1 MSSTPEYFLVHL
13 FHLPRVCVICLS
25 LMLRNGARGY
35 EGPVIKFV
43 DVSGVQTMAELGEGE
58 SPVCSLP
65 VEGGDDG
72 DDGDDDSG

>member
-1 MSSTPEYFLVHL
+1 MCHL
-13 FHLPRVCVICLS
+13 FVADISTC
-25 LMLRNGARGY
+25 ARGY

-43 DVSGVQTMAELGEGE
+43 DISGVQTMAELGQGE

>member
-1 MSSTPEYFLVHL
+1 MSEPYRVFVYFSD
-13 FHLPRVCVICLS
+13 LPRLQLTRTIACV
-25 LMLRNGARGY
+25 RGY

-43 DVSGVQTMAELGEGE
+43 DISGVQTMAELGQGE